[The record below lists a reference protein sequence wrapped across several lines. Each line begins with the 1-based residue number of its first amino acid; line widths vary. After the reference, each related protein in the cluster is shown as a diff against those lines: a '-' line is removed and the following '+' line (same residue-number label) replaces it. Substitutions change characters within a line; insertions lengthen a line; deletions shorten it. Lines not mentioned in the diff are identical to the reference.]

1 MMLSSQLIQTTY
13 PSLNLFDKVGFAL
26 QLMDDYDVMHLP
38 VKSEDKFVGIISKEE
53 LLDADES
60 AAITALQE
68 QFIQKFAKVSE
79 HFTNILKLASENN
92 LSLIPILNDEA
103 EIMGSV
109 SAKEILIAANIFIGN
124 EEPGGLIVL
133 EIERRNYSFGE
144 ISRLVETNDA
154 YITQLNTS
162 TEAETGL
169 VLATIKVNKI
179 EISDIV
185 ATFQRYDYSVRYYFG
200 EEQYANELKDNY
212 NHLMAYLNM

>member
-1 MMLSSQLIQTTY
+1 MLSSQLIQTTF
-13 PSLNLFDKVGFAL
+13 PTLNLFDKASFAL
-26 QLMDDYDVMHLP
+26 QLMDDYDVIHLP
-38 VKSEDKFVGIISKEE
+38 VTSEEKFIGIISKEE

-60 AAITALQE
+60 AVIAALQE
-68 QFIQKFAKVSE
+68 QFIQKFAKVTE
-79 HFTNILKLASENN
+79 HFMSVVKIASEND
-92 LSLIPILNDEA
+92 LSLVPILNEEA
-103 EIMGSV
+103 EILGSV
-109 SAKEILIAANIFIGN
+109 SSKEILIALNLFIGN
-124 EEPGGLIVL
+124 EEPGGIIVL

-162 TEAETGL
+162 TEAATGL
-169 VLATIKVNKI
+169 VLATLKVNKI

-200 EEQYANELKDNY
+200 EEQYTNELKDNY

>member
-1 MMLSSQLIQTTY
+1 MLSAQLIQTTY
-13 PSLNLFDKVGFAL
+13 PSIHLFDKVGFAL
-26 QLMDDYDVMHLP
+26 QLMDDYDVLHLP
-38 VKSEDKFVGIISKEE
+38 VKSEDKFAGIVSKEE

-60 AAITALQE
+60 TAIAALQE
-68 QFIQKFAKVSE
+68 QFIQKFARASE
-79 HFTNILKLASENN
+79 HFIAVVKLASENN

-103 EIMGSV
+103 EILGAV
-109 SAKEILIAANIFIGN
+109 SAKEILTTLNTFVGN
-124 EEPGGLIVL
+124 DEPGGMIVL

-154 YITQLNTS
+154 YITQLNTA
-162 TEAETGL
+162 TEAITGL
-169 VLATIKVNKI
+169 VLVTLKVNKI

-185 ATFQRYDYSVRYYFG
+185 ATFQRFDYSVRYYFG